1 LQKLEFES
9 AWDKTIARQD
19 REEIERVFSEFHSDE
34 HVRQQAVIL
43 KTAYNYKEEFL
54 VTVLVN
60 NYSTEP
66 FSLIGKKVLY
76 IEEEH
81 TIGDM
86 DSRYTLEVPAE
97 TSMPWTFIFPAASL
111 KKQPSREYGKL
122 IIM

>member
-1 LQKLEFES
+1 MQKLEFES

-19 REEIERVFSEFHSDE
+19 REEIERVFSELQSDE
-34 HVRQQAVIL
+34 LVRQQAVIL
-43 KTAYNYKEEFL
+43 KTAYNHREEFL
-54 VTVLVN
+54 VMVLVN

-76 IEEEH
+76 TEEEH
-81 TIGDM
+81 TIGEM

-111 KKQPSREYGKL
+111 RKQPSRELGKL
-122 IIM
+122 III

>member
-19 REEIERVFSEFHSDE
+19 REEIERVFSELQSDE
-34 HVRQQAVIL
+34 LVRQQAVIL
-43 KTAYNYKEEFL
+43 KTAYNHREEFL
-54 VTVLVN
+54 VMVLVN

-76 IEEEH
+76 TEEEH
-81 TIGDM
+81 TIGEM

-111 KKQPSREYGKL
+111 RKQPSRELGKL
-122 IIM
+122 III

>member
-1 LQKLEFES
+1 MQKLEFES

-19 REEIERVFSEFHSDE
+19 REEIERVFSELHSEE

-43 KTAYNYKEEFL
+43 KTAYNHKEEFL
-54 VTVLVN
+54 VTVLIN

-76 IEEEH
+76 TEEEH
-81 TIGDM
+81 TISEM
-86 DSRYTLEVPAE
+86 ASRYTLEISPD

-111 KKQPSREYGKL
+111 RKQPSREYGKL
-122 IIM
+122 IIK

>member
-1 LQKLEFES
+1 MQKLEFES
-9 AWDKTIARQD
+9 AWDKTIAHQD
-19 REEIERVFSEFHSDE
+19 REEIKRVFSELSAEE

-43 KTAYNYKEEFL
+43 KTAYNHKEEFL

-66 FSLIGKKVLY
+66 LSLIGKKVLY
-76 IEEEH
+76 QEEGY
-81 TIGDM
+81 TIGEM
-86 DSRYTLEVPAE
+86 DSRYTLEIPPE

-111 KKQPSREYGKL
+111 RRNPSREYGKL

>member
-1 LQKLEFES
+1 MQKLEFES
-9 AWDKTIARQD
+9 AWDKTIAHQD
-19 REEIERVFSEFHSDE
+19 REEIKRVFSELSAEE

-43 KTAYNYKEEFL
+43 KTAYNHKEEFL

-66 FSLIGKKVLY
+66 LSLIGKKVLY
-76 IEEEH
+76 QEEGH
-81 TIGDM
+81 TIGEM
-86 DSRYTLEVPAE
+86 DSRYTLEIPPE

-111 KKQPSREYGKL
+111 RRNPSREYGKL

>member
-1 LQKLEFES
+1 MQKLEFES
-9 AWDKTIARQD
+9 AWDKTIAHQD
-19 REEIERVFSEFHSDE
+19 REEIKRVFSELSAEE

-43 KTAYNYKEEFL
+43 KTAYNHKEEFL

-66 FSLIGKKVLY
+66 LSLIGKKVLY
-76 IEEEH
+76 QEEGY
-81 TIGDM
+81 TIGEM
-86 DSRYTLEVPAE
+86 DSRYTLEIPPE

-111 KKQPSREYGKL
+111 RSQPYREFGKL

>member
-1 LQKLEFES
+1 MQKLEFES

-19 REEIERVFSEFHSDE
+19 REEIERVFSELHSKE

-43 KTAYNYKEEFL
+43 KTAYNHKKEFL

-76 IEEEH
+76 EEDEH
-81 TIGDM
+81 TIGEM
-86 DSRYTLEVPAE
+86 DSRYTLEVPPE
-97 TSMPWTFIFPAASL
+97 TSMPWTFIFPEAALSS
-111 KKQPSREYGKL
+111 QPSREYGKL